1 MAKNQINFTKMSETA
16 SKQLQSFKDS
26 ALMFAKE
33 DLRYKAE
40 KKKLDD
46 KLATILANRKI
57 DLDNGISVDEVTA
70 KYSRVEVDGQ
80 LVKLLEDHNAIL
92 EPIKKAMSDTY
103 DFIPNNM
110 YAAYEKKISEHKRGD
125 FLNAIKN
132 FLENLGITGC
142 TSAQIS
148 TFAENMSDMFGAKYA
163 TSKKI
168 VDEGSMVM
176 ALKKQQFNKL
186 FMAVFCEM
194 YIK

>member
-1 MAKNQINFTKMSETA
+1 MAKNQINFTKMSEVA

-40 KKKLDD
+40 KKRLDD

-80 LVKLLEDHNAIL
+80 LVKLLEDHNTIL

-103 DFIPNNM
+103 EFIPSNM
-110 YAAYEKKISEHKRGD
+110 YSAYEKKISEHKRGD